1 MKRTDEDNPPQ
12 RQSGATGPR
21 LTLSELAQALR
32 AREPAARLVVPRILR
47 RVILEHREVTAW
59 GFRVP
64 HRKSYAIAAQ
74 PLLQIADRDE
84 LGLAPDEPLPPRM
97 ILLPSPEPAL
107 LAELPAGEVLLRYWR
122 LLFHAR
128 VHVAMDER
136 AAEGELGPSAL
147 RQRISQ
153 IGPAT
158 FEEIR
163 EVLLQEGFL
172 LPPRDDLE
180 AYIEFAAVYLEL
192 RHFASGLLP
201 WYFPTVEH
209 FERIDA
215 VLAQDMDAR
224 SLYEATRPDGAAV
237 PPDLPDSAPSGAPE
251 PWSARDEAVGVLPD
265 EPEPPGKGRPSE
277 RKYRRLSSRAERAAS
292 VGNHVRAAR
301 LCVKAQRVAP
311 RQLAGSARDAV
322 RAQVDHMVRRLKHAL
337 DLDDAGPQPW
347 RDSLAALVELA
358 PRGMWTAEARLLYDL
373 QKACADHEREIHAG
387 DLVEWVLSLGKR
399 PIHRPLP
406 SLRDVLLSKHL
417 RSAQRRLPA
426 VRITGNQRRHLA
438 DLIRAGI
445 DRVETRIRQ
454 RFRPKIARVL
464 DEVGLVPVNLPERV
478 ARGKLIEELV
488 DRIAERG
495 FITMGDF
502 RDAISRNNLKLP
514 DFARAVE
521 LLHGD
526 QLLQVDRRL
535 STELDGVYYRGEFY
549 RRWMQQL
556 ASLAFGTWIGRG
568 LFRFVALPFVGAFVV
583 LAFLQHA
590 LDDWIGLEGVE
601 VKSWELVGGFGL
613 FLLGMI
619 NVGPFRHGVWWIA
632 KEVFRAGR
640 LVLYDLPQWLLR
652 HAWVRWLL
660 QSRLVR
666 VATRYGVKPLLLTA
680 AAWLALP
687 KRDVEWRVS
696 LGMAAGIFV
705 AVNLLLNSRVG
716 RNAEEIIADS
726 IVQGWRR
733 FGLRPLMTL
742 FSVVMEASKVLLEA
756 VERFIYAVDEM
767 LRFRTGESNLT
778 LGLKAAAGAAW
789 FLVTYVFRF
798 AINVVIEPQINPI
811 KHFPVVTV
819 SHKVFLPFVAVF
831 QGWLASAMNEFTAW
845 LVAFLISVSIPGVF
859 GFLAWELKESWRL
872 YGANRRRFLA
882 PVPIGPHG
890 ESMPRLLRRG
900 FHSGTLPKRF
910 ARLRRAERR
919 ARAKTN
925 WKRVRKHLQA
935 LHHIERAVCHWI
947 ERELAALLDAS
958 PCWRGGP
965 IAVEEVRLATTL
977 VEIGLACPARGGSP
991 LRLAFEIRAGWL
1003 VAGVVRPGWA
1013 FNVPPDERPAL
1024 AAALLGL
1031 YKSAGVEIIR
1041 EQIEAELPRMADF
1054 TLTPE
1059 TLVVWTDPEFER
1071 EVVYEL
1077 DYGAWIPPQQ
1087 TRGPRERRLPA
1098 LERQRLLFGQYRIA
1112 WDRWVALWDRDL
1124 PGHGTV
1130 DDLLASFQVVPEPA
1144 EPADAPREHAAP
1156 LGPLSS

>member
-12 RQSGATGPR
+12 RQTGATALR
-21 LTLSELAQALR
+21 LTPAALAQALR

-64 HRKSYAIAAQ
+64 HRKSYAIASG
-74 PLLQIADRDE
+74 PLLEIADREE
-84 LGLAPDEPLPPRM
+84 LGLTRDEPLPARM
-97 ILLPSPEPAL
+97 ILLPSPDPAL
-107 LAELPAGEVLLRYWR
+107 LAELPARDVLLRYWR

-128 VHVAMDER
+128 VHVAMDQR
-136 AAEGELGPSAL
+136 AAEGDLTASAL
-147 RQRISQ
+147 RQRIHR

-172 LPPRDDLE
+172 LPPRDDQE
-180 AYIEFAAVYLEL
+180 VYVEFAAVYLEL
-192 RHFASGLLP
+192 RHFAPGLLP
-201 WYFPTVEH
+201 WYFPTVER
-209 FERIDA
+209 FDRIDA
-215 VLAQDMDAR
+215 VLAQDIDAQA
-224 SLYEATRPDGAAV
+224 LYEATRPEGAAV
-237 PPDLPDSAPSGAPE
+237 PSGLPEPAPSD
-251 PWSARDEAVGVLPD
+251 PWSARYEGGGILPD
-265 EPEPPGKGRPSE
+265 KPEPSGSARPSE
-277 RKYRRLSSRAERAAS
+277 RKYRRLSTRAKRAAA
-292 VGNHVRAAR
+292 VGNHVRAAMF
-301 LCVKAQRVAP
+301 CVKAERIAP
-311 RQLAGSARDAV
+311 RRLAGPARDAV
-322 RAQVDHMVRRLKHAL
+322 RTDVDHMVRRLQDAL
-337 DLDDAGPQPW
+337 DLDDSGPQPW

-373 QKACADHEREIHAG
+373 QKACADHEREIHAS

-399 PIHRPLP
+399 SIHRPLP

-454 RFRPKIARVL
+454 RFRPQIARVL
-464 DEVGLVPVNLPERV
+464 DEVGLVPANLPERV
-478 ARGKLIEELV
+478 ARNKLLEELL

-495 FITMGDF
+495 FLTMGDF

-514 DFARAVE
+514 DFARAAD
-521 LLHGD
+521 LLRGD

-535 STELDGVYYRGEFY
+535 SAELDGVYHRGEFY

-556 ASLAFGTWIGRG
+556 ASLAFGTQIGRG

-590 LDDWIGLEGVE
+590 LDEWIGLEGVE
-601 VKSWELVGGFGL
+601 VKHWELVGGLGL
-613 FLLGMI
+613 FLLGLI
-619 NVGPFRHGVWWIA
+619 NLGPFRHGVWWIIRQ
-632 KEVFRAGR
+632 VFRAGR

-652 HAWVRWLL
+652 RAWVRWLL

-666 VATRYGVKPLLLTA
+666 FATRYVVKPLLLTA
-680 AAWLALP
+680 AAWLVLP

-696 LGMAAGIFV
+696 LGIAAAIFV

-726 IVQGWRR
+726 IMQGWRR
-733 FGLRPLMTL
+733 FGLRPLMAL
-742 FSVVMEASKVLLEA
+742 LSVVMEVSKVLLEG

-767 LRFRTGESNLT
+767 LRFRAGESNLT

-882 PVPIGPHG
+882 TVPIGPHG

-919 ARAKTN
+919 ARAKAN
-925 WKRVRKHLQA
+925 WKWVRRHLQA
-935 LHHIERAVCHWI
+935 LHHIERAVCHWV
-947 ERELAALLDAS
+947 ERELAALLHAS
-958 PCWRGGP
+958 PCWAGGP
-965 IAVEEVRLATTL
+965 IAVDEVRLATTL
-977 VEIGLACPARGGSP
+977 IEIGLACPARGESP
-991 LRLAFEIRAGWL
+991 LKLTFEIRAGWL
-1003 VAGVVRPGWA
+1003 VAGIARPGWA
-1013 FNVPPDERPAL
+1013 LNVPPQERPAL
-1024 AAALLGL
+1024 TAALLGL

-1059 TLVVWTDPEFER
+1059 TLVVWTDPDFER

-1098 LERQRLLFGQYRIA
+1098 LERQRLLFGQYGIA

-1124 PGHGTV
+1124 PSNGPV
-1130 DDLLASFQVVPEPA
+1130 DDLLGSFQVVPEPA
-1144 EPADAPREHAAP
+1144 EPADEPREHAAH
-1156 LGPLSS
+1156 LGPL